1 MIFET
6 GFETMRAVAENS
18 SFTKAARQLGV
29 TGPAVSKK
37 IKQLEERLSLTLF
50 HRTTRSVTLTESW
63 QTIIFSF
70 REKQ

>member
-18 SFTKAARQLGV
+18 SFTKAARQLGI

-37 IKQLEERLSLTLF
+37 IKQLELSLI
-50 HRTTRSVTLTESW
+50 H
-63 QTIIFSF
+63 I
-70 REKQ
+70 